1 MHMRL
6 VGADSSVG
14 FDISMYIRSNPS
26 LCIKNTLT
34 WIHAWVPET
43 LHYTILHSGH
53 STAFHSRYENPS
65 LWNTSFVVDYL
76 WHLANY
82 IFGGR
87 ALITICT
94 TPPLRR
100 KKKRR
105 KNGKAEILMRELGAG
120 REMQIFSPRCSS
132 PTYKLLQCW
141 AFSNIPPIAYNDTS
155 SFTSS

>member
-105 KNGKAEILMRELGAG
+105 KNGKAETLMRELGAG
-120 REMQIFSPRCSS
+120 REMQDFPSRCSS
-132 PTYKLLQCW
+132 PTYKLL
-141 AFSNIPPIAYNDTS
+141 SYNAGLFEIS
-155 SFTSS
+155 PR